1 MNLWD
6 SKKHEKEKIELVQR
20 IKMVNVIIVRQIHL
34 HVRVENLLYKLMRVM
49 QRVEQQF
56 GIVKV

>member
-1 MNLWD
+1 MKIWD

-34 HVRVENLLYKLMRVM
+34 LVRVENLLYKLMRVM
-49 QRVEQQF
+49 RRVEQQF

>member
-34 HVRVENLLYKLMRVM
+34 LVRVENLLYKLMRVM
-49 QRVEQQF
+49 RRVEQQF